1 MKKNTTY
8 AILFILTLVVTCMLS
23 SCSTNDTNTPLPND
37 DIEYV
42 QHQCNW
48 EDCNHQG
55 ELMDSRFFVSYWG
68 YENETDGFYTELT
81 HFINPEMTY
90 EQCEDYVMSGVE

>member
-23 SCSTNDTNTPLPND
+23 SCSTNDTNTPLAQ
-37 DIEYV
+37 DIEYA

-81 HFINPEMTY
+81 HFMNPEMTY
-90 EQCEDYVMSGVE
+90 EEVEDYVMSGVE

>member
-1 MKKNTTY
+1 MKKNTAY
-8 AILFILTLVVTCMLS
+8 AILFILSLVVTCMLS
-23 SCSTNDTNTPLPND
+23 SCSTNDTNKLLTQ

-48 EDCNHQG
+48 EDCDHQG

-81 HFINPEMTY
+81 HFMNPEMTY
-90 EQCEDYVMSGVE
+90 KEVEDYVMSGVE